1 MSFIESL
8 NKTDFT
14 ELVKS
19 TKTFVFL
26 DFYADWCGP
35 CVAMSPIIE
44 GYSQDPDFA
53 GKVLFY
59 KCNVDYAADWA
70 AEFGVSGIP
79 AFFLVET
86 NASEEYQIIKNWIGF
101 KDPDILKADIL
112 LSINTKDNNQEKE
125 EEQASLED

>member
-14 ELVKS
+14 QLIKT

-35 CVAMSPIIE
+35 CVRMSPIIE

-59 KCNVDYAADWA
+59 KSNVDYEGELAGD
-70 AEFGVSGIP
+70 FSVSGIP
-79 AFFLVET
+79 AFFLIET
-86 NASEEYQIIKNWIGF
+86 NTSDQYQVIKSWVGF
-101 KDPDILKADIL
+101 HYPLIPKIKKSLHQKMG
-112 LSINTKDNNQEKE
+112 EKWFF
-125 EEQASLED
+125 